1 MKKCN
6 KVLKLKDQIES
17 KKQLRK
23 KINENKKEAQVR
35 RASLARLGLRKLVR
49 VGLIAYAQELS
60 FFFLFKGLDKLS
72 HAPNLF

>member
-23 KINENKKEAQVR
+23 KINDNKKEAKAR
-35 RASLARLGLRKLVR
+35 RPGLGGLAPLGLRKLIH
-49 VGLIAYAQELS
+49 VGPIAYA
-60 FFFLFKGLDKLS
+60 
-72 HAPNLF
+72 

>member
-23 KINENKKEAQVR
+23 KINENKKEAQAR
-35 RASLARLGLRKLVR
+35 RAGLARLGLRKLVH

-60 FFFLFKGLDKLS
+60 FFSF
-72 HAPNLF
+72 

>member
-6 KVLKLKDQIES
+6 KVLKLNDQIES

-23 KINENKKEAQVR
+23 KINENKKEAQAR
-35 RASLARLGLRKLVR
+35 RPGLGGLARLGLRKLMR

-60 FFFLFKGLDKLS
+60 FVFFLKG
-72 HAPNLF
+72 

>member
-23 KINENKKEAQVR
+23 KINDNKKEAKAHR
-35 RASLARLGLRKLVR
+35 PGLGGLARLGLRKLIH
-49 VGLIAYAQELS
+49 VGLIAYA
-60 FFFLFKGLDKLS
+60 
-72 HAPNLF
+72 